1 MRRADSGRA
10 GVGRRMGGRE
20 ARIVLRRCIHM
31 VLTCVD
37 VSTTY
42 KTPSQSRAG
51 GPGCLKESRSGEWA
65 AVTVRMRWAP
75 EQVLDRRK
83 TQKNTFGKR

>member
-1 MRRADSGRA
+1 MRWAGRRREDSGRA

-20 ARIVLRRCIHM
+20 ARIVVRQCINM

-65 AVTVRMRWAP
+65 AVSVKMRWAP
-75 EQVLDRRK
+75 DKVLDK
-83 TQKNTFGKR
+83 GNT